1 MFILVNLP
9 ERVEKLDVAN
19 VPQETL
25 LTSCISVDDVHGS
38 KADNTSDSNDTTNDA
53 TDEDSFHHVLSTSF
67 HDGLLTLVSHHQ
79 CRSNQLRQT
88 ERDCYSLSVSGLRG
102 QIIL

>member
-9 ERVEKLDVAN
+9 ERIDKLDVAN

-25 LTSCISVDDVHGS
+25 LASCTSVDDVHRDS
-38 KADNTSDSNDTTNDA
+38 ADNTSDSNNATDDATND
-53 TDEDSFHHVLSTSF
+53 DNLHHVLSTSF

-88 ERDCYSLSVSGLRG
+88 ERDCSLCFGIGRA
-102 QIIL
+102 IIL